1 MMNLYIC
8 RINRSNFIIK
18 EVRRMEYNRANASA
32 KPIPINPYC
41 FALLYRF
48 APTSNPTE
56 MVMAIAKLKG
66 VIYSKEAKFIA
77 A

>member
-1 MMNLYIC
+1 
-8 RINRSNFIIK
+8 
-18 EVRRMEYNRANASA
+18 MEYNRANASA